1 VTFVANAIGLQTAT
15 LNITDNTMGSP
26 QKVGLSGYVIDPV
39 AQFNP
44 TKLSFGSQAVN
55 SSTTLPVVLTDAGQT
70 SLNIGGIAIT
80 GANSGAFTESNNCP
94 AVLAGGASC
103 TISVTFSP
111 TVKGAWSGT
120 LVVTDNVAGGSS
132 SVALSGTGH

>member
-1 VTFVANAIGLQTAT
+1 
-15 LNITDNTMGSP
+15 MGSP
-26 QKVGLSGYVIDPV
+26 QQVGLSGYVIDPV
-39 AQFNP
+39 AQSNP
-44 TKLSFGSQAVN
+44 TKVSFGSQAVN
-55 SSTTLPVVLTDAGQT
+55 SSTTLPVLLTNAGQT

-80 GANSGAFTESNNCP
+80 GANSGAFTEGNNCP
-94 AVLAGGASC
+94 AALAGGASC